1 MQGKVKWF
9 DDAKGFG
16 FISCEGLDEDVFVHY
31 SDINMRGFKSLNEND
46 LVEFDYE
53 EVKNKAI
60 NVRKI
65 KNSLISTD
73 NVDSE

>member
-16 FISCEGLDEDVFVHY
+16 FISCEGLENDVFVHY
-31 SDINMRGFKSLNEND
+31 SDINMRGFKSLDEND

-53 EVKNKAI
+53 EVKKKAI

>member
-16 FISCEGLDEDVFVHY
+16 FISCEGLENDVFVHY
-31 SDINMRGFKSLNEND
+31 SDINMRGFKSLDEND

-53 EVKNKAI
+53 EVKKKAI

-65 KNSLISTD
+65 KNSLISTE

>member
-16 FISCEGLDEDVFVHY
+16 FISCEGLENDVFVHY
-31 SDINMRGFKSLNEND
+31 SDINTRGFKSLDEND

-53 EVKNKAI
+53 EVKKKAI

-65 KNSLISTD
+65 KNSLISTE